1 MKNLNLRIA
10 SFNYYEP
17 KTEIVERKGIG
28 HPDTICD
35 SIADQISIQLANY
48 YLKRFGRIF
57 HYNIDK
63 ALLSAGE
70 AKTKFG
76 GGKIIK
82 PMKLVLGDRA
92 TYKIGNEEV
101 PIEEIA
107 KKAIFDWI
115 KNNLRFVNEENL
127 EIINE
132 IKFGSEELTS
142 IFSKSENFLPAND
155 TSALV
160 GYAPLTLL
168 ERSVLELERYLNS
181 FEFKKRFP
189 WSGEDIKVMGL
200 RNDFNFTYTVAI
212 AFVDRFVESEDDYFK
227 KKMEILE
234 EIKNFLKNEF
244 EINANIYLNTLDEKG
259 KKEEGCYLTVTGT
272 SAESADSGEVGR
284 GNRVNGIISLNRPAG
299 SEAAAGKNMVSH
311 VGKIYNV
318 LAFDIANKIY
328 KEIEKANY
336 VWLLSQIGKPVNEP
350 LMIYIEVDNLN
361 EDEKRKVEE
370 IVLKRFETLKEFIKD
385 LVEGKFKVC

>member
-1 MKNLNLRIA
+1 MKNLRIN
-10 SFNYYEP
+10 SFKYVQP
-17 KTEIVERKGIG
+17 KIEIVERKGIG

-35 SIADQISIQLANY
+35 SIADQISINLANY
-48 YLKRFGRIF
+48 YLKRYGQIF
-57 HYNIDK
+57 HYNVDK

-82 PMKLVLGDRA
+82 PMKLILGDRA
-92 TYKIGNEEV
+92 TYMVGNDEI

-107 KKAIFDWI
+107 KKTIYDWVRQ
-115 KNNLRFVNEENL
+115 NLRFVEENNL
-127 EIINE
+127 EIVNE

-142 IFSKSENFLPAND
+142 IFSKKNEFLPAND

-168 ERSVLELERYLNS
+168 EKSVLELEKYLNS
-181 FEFKKRFP
+181 KEFKNNYP

-200 RNDFNFTYTVAI
+200 RDNSNFIFTIAM
-212 AFVDRFVESEDDYFK
+212 AFVDRFVNSEEDYFK
-227 KKMEILE
+227 KKGEIIE
-234 EIKNFLKNEF
+234 EIKKFLSNNFG
-244 EINANIYLNTLDEKG
+244 INAKIYLNTLDEKG

-311 VGKIYNV
+311 VGKIYNL
-318 LAFDIANKIY
+318 LAFDIAQKIY
-328 KEIEKANY
+328 EEIGKINY
-336 VWLLSQIGKPVNEP
+336 VWLLSQIGKPINEP
-350 LMIYIEVDNLN
+350 LMISVEIDSLEEND
-361 EDEKRKVEE
+361 KIKVEE
-370 IVLKRFETLKEFIKD
+370 IISKRFETLKEFIND
-385 LVEGKFKVC
+385 LISGKFKVC

>member
-1 MKNLNLRIA
+1 MKNLRIT
-10 SFNYYEP
+10 SFKYIQP

-35 SIADQISIQLANY
+35 SVADQISINLANY
-48 YLKRFGRIF
+48 YLKKYGQIL
-57 HYNIDK
+57 HYNVDK

-76 GGKIIK
+76 GGQIIK
-82 PMKLVLGDRA
+82 PMKLILGDRA
-92 TYKIGNEEV
+92 TYRVGSEEI

-115 KNNLRFVNEENL
+115 KSNLRFVDENNL

-132 IKFGSEELTS
+132 IKAGSEELTS
-142 IFSKSENFLPAND
+142 IFSKKGEFLPAND

-168 ERSVLELERYLNS
+168 ERSVLEVEKYLNS
-181 FEFKKRFP
+181 REFKKAFP
-189 WSGEDIKVMGL
+189 WSGEDIKIMGL
-200 RNDFNFTYTVAI
+200 RDDSNFTYTIAM
-212 AFVDRFVESEDDYFK
+212 AFVDRFVDNEDDYFK
-227 KKMEILE
+227 KKDEIIE
-234 EIKNFLKNEF
+234 EIRKFLKNNFDIEA
-244 EINANIYLNTLDEKG
+244 EIYLNTLDEKG

-272 SAESADSGEVGR
+272 SAEAGDSGEVGR

-328 KEIEKANY
+328 KEIGKANY

-370 IVLKRFETLKEFIKD
+370 IVLRRFETLKEFIKD
-385 LVEGKFKVC
+385 LIEGKFKIC

>member
-1 MKNLNLRIA
+1 MKNLRIT
-10 SFNYYEP
+10 SFKYIQP

-35 SIADQISIQLANY
+35 SVADQISINLANY
-48 YLKRFGRIF
+48 YLKKYGQIL
-57 HYNIDK
+57 HYNVDK

-76 GGKIIK
+76 GGQIIK
-82 PMKLVLGDRA
+82 PMKLILGDRA
-92 TYKIGNEEV
+92 TYRVGSEEI

-115 KNNLRFVNEENL
+115 KSNLRFVDENNL

-132 IKFGSEELTS
+132 IKAGSEELTS
-142 IFSKSENFLPAND
+142 IFSKKGEFLPAND

-168 ERSVLELERYLNS
+168 ERSVLEVEKYLNS
-181 FEFKKRFP
+181 REFKKAFP
-189 WSGEDIKVMGL
+189 WSGEDIKIMGL
-200 RNDFNFTYTVAI
+200 RDDSNFTYTIAM
-212 AFVDRFVESEDDYFK
+212 AFVDRFVDNEDDYFK
-227 KKMEILE
+227 KKDEIIE
-234 EIKNFLKNEF
+234 EIRKFLKNNFDIEA
-244 EINANIYLNTLDEKG
+244 EIYLNTLDEKG

-272 SAESADSGEVGR
+272 SAEAGDSGEVGR

-318 LAFDIANKIY
+318 LACDIANKIY
-328 KEIEKANY
+328 KEIGKANY

-370 IVLKRFETLKEFIKD
+370 IVLRRFETLKEFIKD
-385 LVEGKFKVC
+385 LIEGKFKIC